1 MSAPRTTPAAPATA
15 QFATEDSTLRIRIEG
30 AMVLDA
36 VVALRAEISREIE
49 SRKPRK
55 VLLDL
60 AAVTRADASGVS
72 VAVFA
77 ERFCDVHGAEFAVV
91 GATGDTQLIV
101 ELALRGQHVAP
112 PVRGIGQVREIGRR
126 ALELVHVF
134 TELTRF
140 IGEISLEAVR
150 MLRHPQSLR
159 VRDSLAAAE
168 RHGAD
173 AVPVVGLLGF
183 LIGAIIAFQTYDPL
197 KAYGATKQVADVV
210 GISMVRELGPLIA
223 CIILA
228 GRTASAFAAEIGT
241 MKVTQEL
248 DALRTFGIDPVRFLV
263 IPRMLAVVLVTPFLS
278 VWCTVLGIVG
288 GYVILGP
295 KGFTLIEYLTQV
307 RDAVDLAGYLQ
318 GLVKSAVFAVLVS
331 SIGCLSGLHTHE
343 GPGSVGVSTT
353 RAVVVSIIAIIAAD
367 AALGFFFY
375 TLGI

>member
-1 MSAPRTTPAAPATA
+1 MSAPRTEPSSPATA
-15 QFATEDSTLRIRIEG
+15 RFGVEG
-30 AMVLDA
+30 AELRVSVEGALVLDA
-36 VVALRAEISREIE
+36 VVPLRGQIAREIE
-49 SRKPRK
+49 SRRPAK
-55 VLLDL
+55 VLVDL
-60 AAVTRADASGVS
+60 AGVVRADASGVS
-72 VAVFA
+72 VVVFT
-77 ERFCDVHGAEFAVV
+77 ERFCDTHAAEFAVV
-91 GATGDTQLIV
+91 GAKGDTKLIV

-112 PVRGIGQVREIGRR
+112 KPKGIGQIRDIGRR
-126 ALELVHVF
+126 TIELVHVF
-134 TELTRF
+134 AELTRF
-140 IGEISLEAVR
+140 IGEISIEAVS
-150 MLRHPQSLR
+150 MLRHPRSLR
-159 VRDSLAAAE
+159 VRDALAAAE

-263 IPRMLAVVLVTPFLS
+263 IPRMLAVVLATPFLA
-278 VWCTVLGIVG
+278 VWCTALGIVG
-288 GYVILGP
+288 GYLILGP
-295 KGFTLIEYLTQV
+295 RGFTIIEYLTQV
-307 RDAVDLAGYLQ
+307 RDAVDVAGYLQ
-318 GLVKSAVFAVLVS
+318 GLVKAAVFAVLVS
-331 SIGCLSGLHTHE
+331 SIGCLSGLRTHE

-353 RAVVVSIIAIIAAD
+353 RAVVVSIIAIIIAD